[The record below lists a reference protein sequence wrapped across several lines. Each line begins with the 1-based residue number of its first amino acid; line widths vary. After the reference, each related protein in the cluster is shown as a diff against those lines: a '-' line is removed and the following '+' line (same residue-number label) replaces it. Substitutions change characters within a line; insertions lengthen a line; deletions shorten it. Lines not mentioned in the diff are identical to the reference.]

1 MIILLFG
8 VSNVGKTTIGE
19 VLSNKLNYEFYDLDQ
34 EIKNY
39 YHDTIKGFIKRY
51 PDLEVRDRKRSELLK
66 RLIKGKENV
75 VIAITPISYIRYFK
89 DILLKDKV
97 LSIELIDTPENIFK
111 RLIFTDEN
119 DNIIENMDEYK
130 KRFSKY
136 YLKEISSDLDF
147 YHRVFGPVVD
157 HTMFM
162 DGKNPEEITE
172 MMINTY
178 NLK

>member
-39 YHDTIKGFIKRY
+39 YHDTIEGFIIRY

-75 VIAITPISYIRYFK
+75 VIAITPIAYIRYFK
-89 DILLKDKV
+89 DI
-97 LSIELIDTPENIFK
+97 
-111 RLIFTDEN
+111 
-119 DNIIENMDEYK
+119 
-130 KRFSKY
+130 
-136 YLKEISSDLDF
+136 
-147 YHRVFGPVVD
+147 
-157 HTMFM
+157 
-162 DGKNPEEITE
+162 
-172 MMINTY
+172 
-178 NLK
+178 